1 MRWLGSLLLAIGVA
15 FLGVSLVTFSVPY
28 SYTYSFNNTLTVD
41 VPSFV
46 HLSELKVYIN
56 STNVTGYVEVIEPD
70 GLSHVSELPV
80 VLYLY
85 PGNWTLKLLYERYV
99 TERLEVVNYTVST
112 NCTNV
117 TTQKVIKVP
126 EVVNSTKAV
135 INATAELR
143 VLQAYAVGN
152 PEAFKALGFA
162 LTLLGA
168 LTYAAGYL
176 KGKR

>member
-1 MRWLGSLLLAIGVA
+1 MRWLGSLLLATGVA
-15 FLGVSLVTFSVPY
+15 FLGISLVTFSVPY
-28 SYTYSFNNTLTVD
+28 SYTYSFNKAFTVE
-41 VPSFV
+41 VPNFV
-46 HLSELKVYIN
+46 QLSELKVYVN

-70 GLSHVSELPV
+70 GLSHVSELPAD
-80 VLYLY
+80 LYLY
-85 PGNWTLKLLYERYV
+85 SGNWTVKLLYERYV
-99 TERLEVVNYTVST
+99 TERFEVVNYTVS
-112 NCTNV
+112 NHCANV

-126 EVVNSTKAV
+126 EVVNSTRAV
-135 INATAELR
+135 INATAELK

-168 LTYAAGYL
+168 LTYTAGYL